1 MASQTHSPLTE
12 FSGRGSCRDC
22 PSHPRRRRHRT
33 EGFPTNYWGARIRVL
48 LDTIHVNTFNLIRFS
63 RCWTAASILACTYSI
78 YIMTPIAQQSTGLP
92 YLCLP
97 TTSGAESKERFIWFF
112 SWFSSIATAKTTAA
126 TFNHVCLHFRLF
138 TKIFRSPTGVL
149 NESIFKFR
157 QLEVADNNFGV
168 LQTIK
173 IHQILQL
180 HE

>member
-22 PSHPRRRRHRT
+22 PSHPRRHRHRT
-33 EGFPTNYWGARIRVL
+33 EGFLTVCWGARIREL
-48 LDTIHVNTFNLIRFS
+48 LNTILVNTFNLIRFS

-97 TTSGAESKERFIWFF
+97 TTSGAESKERFIFF
-112 SWFSSIATAKTTAA
+112 PHYFLLLRLQKTTAA
-126 TFNHVCLHFRLF
+126 TFNHICLHYRLF
-138 TKIFRSPTGVL
+138 TKIFWSPTGVL
-149 NESIFKFR
+149 NESIFKFC